1 MRQILTVHRMGTVFR
16 WDGQKNLGG
25 TSDKESACQCRI
37 PVSKKCRFNPW
48 VRKIPWSRTWQ
59 PIPVKTILEKVL
71 LELRPK
77 E

>member
-25 TSDKESACQCRI
+25 TNDKEPACQFRI
-37 PVSKKCRFNPW
+37 PITKKCRFNPW
-48 VRKIPWSRTWQ
+48 VR
-59 PIPVKTILEKVL
+59 ILEKVL

-77 E
+77 G